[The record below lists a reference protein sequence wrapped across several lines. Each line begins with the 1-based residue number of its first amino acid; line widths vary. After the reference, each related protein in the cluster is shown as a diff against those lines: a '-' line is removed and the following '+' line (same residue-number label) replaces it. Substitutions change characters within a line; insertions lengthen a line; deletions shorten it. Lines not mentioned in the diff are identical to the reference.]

1 MGFYESS
8 SLYYGS
14 TPRMDNKKV
23 IYDKKGVLCEI
34 DSPDR
39 GERLVKKVTTE
50 EVLRWLHSK
59 LSNNKDAEYKK
70 DYYYSNMLDIL
81 GRSKNHDY
89 GCLYSLVIDFIKNES
104 NTIKQDSDKNLFVI
118 TWNSSSLDGF
128 ASASILYLPVITQN
142 GTSWWEK
149 N

>member
-23 IYDKKGVLCEI
+23 IYDQKGILCVI
-34 DSPDR
+34 GNPDC
-39 GERLVKKVTTE
+39 GERLTKKVTTE

-59 LSNNKDAEYKK
+59 INKDAEYKK
-70 DYYYSNMLDIL
+70 DYYYSNILDIL
-81 GRSKNHDY
+81 GRSKNDNN
-89 GCLYSLVIDFIKNES
+89 GCLYSLIIDLIKNES
-104 NTIKQDSDKNLFVI
+104 NTIKQDYDKKLFVI

-128 ASASILYLPVITQN
+128 TQSDITYLPVITQK